1 MSDERNPGMDE
12 YDDEPAALLAID
24 ALTPDEQVEA
34 ELRLG
39 PWPMPLARATLPLA
53 ESVAMEP
60 PAGRP
65 RGGGGAARA
74 RPPGRRPPPAG
85 RPASTVDPVTPAEA
99 FERTLGE
106 FHDLLL
112 SLSETDATRTAH
124 EEHGR
129 VRDLVAHLVGVE
141 RLNLRWLDPDGE
153 APYLPDH
160 VAATR
165 GTVAELADAPF
176 TDVVAAWHAS
186 ASAMLEVARR
196 GDPERQVPFHDIA
209 VSVGGMLTMRT
220 FELWAHGMDI
230 ALATD
235 RPLLDLDDQRMQLM
249 SSRLMAALPLALAYR
264 GVALPGRTARFVVTV
279 PGGGCYDVAL
289 DAADTSAV
297 GDPDVLVVADVVAVC
312 RVAAARLRPDRLDA
326 SIEGDRDLADLV
338 LAHVDA
344 FARD

>member
-39 PWPMPLARATLPLA
+39 PWPMPLAEATLPLA
-53 ESVAMEP
+53 ESVSVDPPPDLRSEVLAAALARR

-65 RGGGGAARA
+65 VPRA
-74 RPPGRRPPPAG
+74 G
-85 RPASTVDPVTPAEA
+85 TVSPAEA

-106 FHDLLL
+106 LHDLLR
-112 SLSETDATRTAH
+112 SLSESEASRPAH

-129 VRDLVAHLVGVE
+129 VRDLVAHLAGVE
-141 RLNLRWLDPDGE
+141 RLNLRWLDPDAE
-153 APYLPDH
+153 VPYLPDH
-160 VAATR
+160 VASTR
-165 GTVAELADAPF
+165 ATVAELAGLPF
-176 TDVVAAWHAS
+176 AEVVRAWHDA
-186 ASAMLEVARR
+186 ALALLAAARG
-196 GDPERQVPFHDIA
+196 GDGDRQVPFHDLA
-209 VSVGGMLTMRT
+209 VSVDGMLTMRT

-235 RPLLDLDDQRMQLM
+235 RPLPELDDERMLLM
-249 SSRLMAALPLALAYR
+249 SSRLMAALPAALAYR
-264 GVALPGRTARFVVTV
+264 GVALPGRTARFVLTG

-289 DAADTSAV
+289 DAADPAEPF
-297 GDPDVLVVADVVAVC
+297 DPDVLVVADVVALC

-326 SIEGDRDLADLV
+326 TIEGDRDLADLV

>member
-1 MSDERNPGMDE
+1 MTDERNPGMDE

-24 ALTPDEQVEA
+24 ALTPDEQLEA

-39 PWPMPLARATLPLA
+39 PWPMPLASATLPLA
-53 ESVAMEP
+53 ESVAIEP
-60 PAGRP
+60 PPDLRSEVVAAALARRAAGRP
-65 RGGGGAARA
+65 VPSVG
-74 RPPGRRPPPAG
+74 
-85 RPASTVDPVTPAEA
+85 DVTPADA

-106 FHDLLL
+106 FHALLL
-112 SLSETDATRTAH
+112 SLSEAEAARPAH

-141 RLNLRWLDPDGE
+141 RLNLRWLDPDDD

-160 VAATR
+160 VASTRAT
-165 GTVAELADAPF
+165 VDELARLPF
-176 TDVVAAWHAS
+176 TEVVEQWHAAARS
-186 ASAMLEVARR
+186 MLAAARR
-196 GDPERQVPFHDIA
+196 GDQERQVPFHDIT
-209 VSVGGMLTMRT
+209 VSIGGMLTMRT

-235 RPLLDLDDQRMQLM
+235 RPLLDLDDERMLLM
-249 SSRLMAALPLALAYR
+249 SSRLMDALPLALAYR
-264 GVALPGRTARFVVTV
+264 GVALPGRTARFVLTG

-289 DAADTSAV
+289 DGAAAAT
-297 GDPDVLVVADVVAVC
+297 DPDVLVVTDVVALC
-312 RVAAARLRPDRLDA
+312 RVAAARERPDRLDA
-326 SIEGDRDLADLV
+326 TIEGDRDLADLV

>member
-1 MSDERNPGMDE
+1 MTDERNPGMDE

-39 PWPMPLARATLPLA
+39 PWPMPLAEATLPLA
-53 ESVAMEP
+53 EAVASEP
-60 PAGRP
+60 PADLRP
-65 RGGGGAARA
+65 DVLAAALA
-74 RPPGRRPPPAG
+74 RRPAG
-85 RPASTVDPVTPAEA
+85 RAVPAVRAVTPAEA

-106 FHDLLL
+106 FHALLR
-112 SLSETDATRTAH
+112 SLSEAEASRSAH

-141 RLNLRWLDPDGE
+141 RLNLRWLDPDGD

-160 VAATR
+160 VASTR
-165 GTVAELADAPF
+165 DTVAELAGLPF
-176 TDVVAAWHAS
+176 ADVVDRWHA
-186 ASAMLEVARR
+186 AARAMLAAARR
-196 GDPERQVPFHDIA
+196 GDQDRQVPFHDIA

-235 RPLLDLDDQRMQLM
+235 RPLLELDDERMLLM
-249 SSRLMAALPLALAYR
+249 SSRLMDALPLALAYR
-264 GVALPGRTARFVVTV
+264 GVALPGRTARFVLTG
-279 PGGGCYDVAL
+279 PGGGCYDVPL
-289 DAADTSAV
+289 DGGAAPA
-297 GDPDVLVVADVVAVC
+297 DPDVLVVADVVGLC
-312 RVAAARLRPDRLDA
+312 RVAAARLRPEHLDA
-326 SIEGDRDLADLV
+326 TVEGDRDLADLV